1 MIYGEHIQSTLRQ
14 VAWNWQLTSWWS
26 CRKRVK
32 VRKKNTLWPGENGSF
47 RGEIEASNWS
57 AKKYFSCHCART
69 PLNVRES
76 KIVSDSRF
84 HAMDFGFPALN
95 FSLWWW
101 NLDSGRQ
108 SLVRFQISKPK
119 ILDFTG
125 KIIDPGFRIPRA
137 KLLGFR
143 NPRAK
148 RLGFRIPRAKLL
160 GFRILRAKLLGVWNP
175 DSLTWGDLY
184 LGLH

>member
-14 VAWNWQLTSWWS
+14 VAWNWQLTSWWKW
-26 CRKRVK
+26 RKRVE

-47 RGEIEASNWS
+47 QGEIEASSWS
-57 AKKYFSCHCART
+57 AEKYFSCHDVRT
-69 PLNVRES
+69 ALNVRES

-84 HAMDFGFPALN
+84 HAMDSGFQALN
-95 FSLWWW
+95 SSLWWW

-119 ILDFTG
+119 ILDSTG

-143 NPRAK
+143 NP
-148 RLGFRIPRAKLL
+148 
-160 GFRILRAKLLGVWNP
+160 
-175 DSLTWGDLY
+175 DSLTWGDLF